1 MTEAI
6 LAHEMV
12 IRGTVFFGLL
22 IAVAL
27 WEAAAPCRNQLYS
40 RWQRWPNNLGIIVLG
55 SLLLR
60 LVFPVAAV
68 ATAALAQ
75 QNGWGLFNRLDLP
88 AGVTIVLA
96 VIAFYPI
103 FVLTADKPVDWV
115 RSLLVAV
122 IVLLVGI
129 GMFAYKLIGGGDA
142 KLIAAAALWA
152 GPAHITPLLMTTAI
166 GGGLLCVFAV
176 SPLRTFL
183 PYLAAAAKLD
193 ADMAHLMKLHIP
205 YGVAIAAGGL
215 FVAARLF

>member
-1 MTEAI
+1 MTTLQWINEASI
-6 LAHEMV
+6 WLFCA
-12 IRGTVFFGLL
+12 GL
-22 IAVAL
+22 IA
-27 WEAAAPCRNQLYS
+27 AAATDLFKLRI
-40 RWQRWPNNLGIIVLG
+40 PN
-55 SLLLR
+55 R
-60 LVFPVAAV
+60 
-68 ATAALAQ
+68 
-75 QNGWGLFNRLDLP
+75 
-88 AGVTIVLA
+88 IVLA